1 MWQALRSKERQH
13 PYHSPLTN
21 NFKCNNPNEDTV
33 AQTAVAGSQHNGCL
47 FEDFVIPGLWHDGPL
62 LPRRVCGQP
71 HLFARG
77 AAPVLLPLH
86 LLDGG
91 HHTLVVPAG
100 HNPLAPVAHSLRGD
114 RGSDRGG
121 SDRVLTHVCVQQNV
135 WVCRRKATSWGT
147 LMVAQVKF
155 EKAVFLEERPL
166 TKTILLQAALG
177 ALENHEA
184 KTPNS
189 NIAK

>member
-1 MWQALRSKERQH
+1 MRTLLRRQPWLEASTMGACLRTLSSQAFGTMARYCHAASAASRICSHAAWHRSFSRFI
-13 PYHSPLTN
+13 S
-21 NFKCNNPNEDTV
+21 
-33 AQTAVAGSQHNGCL
+33 SM
-47 FEDFVIPGLWHDGPL
+47 
-62 LPRRVCGQP
+62 
-71 HLFARG
+71 
-77 AAPVLLPLH
+77 AA
-86 LLDGG
+86 
-91 HHTLVVPAG
+91 TTR
-100 HNPLAPVAHSLRGD
+100 SWFLRGTIPWPQSPIHCE
-114 RGSDRGG
+114 GTGEVTGGG